1 LSVDN
6 RLADPASP
14 LDFKTEYIVGLP
26 HTLAQQRIS
35 ADHLSQLVERVPSI
49 KHTLLDI
56 VSNVVALST
65 DQAKEILNQHFKEMK
80 ELSEENTDRQR
91 LNPHNDVMAGL
102 INTTDEINRLLDL
115 LEVLSMKGTKM
126 INKFLDLL
134 KIVFAEQE
142 FSIEKLKILFERA
155 KRACLRL

>member
-1 LSVDN
+1 LGPALLKQVFALSVDN

-91 LNPHNDVMAGL
+91 LYKYAGMKVKESKAYFSL
-102 INTTDEINRLLDL
+102 MMKSAFLNS
-115 LEVLSMKGTKM
+115 LS
-126 INKFLDLL
+126 
-134 KIVFAEQE
+134 QQ
-142 FSIEKLKILFERA
+142 
-155 KRACLRL
+155 

>member
-1 LSVDN
+1 LGPALLKQVFTLSVDS

-49 KHTLLDI
+49 KQTLRDI

-91 LNPHNDVMAGL
+91 LYKYAGMKVKESKAYLSLMMKSAFLNSL
-102 INTTDEINRLLDL
+102 I
-115 LEVLSMKGTKM
+115 
-126 INKFLDLL
+126 
-134 KIVFAEQE
+134 
-142 FSIEKLKILFERA
+142 
-155 KRACLRL
+155 